1 MTVAELIAELQ
12 KCDPTWPVIVQS
24 DAEGNGYSPARGM
37 DRNCAY
43 VPETTWHGT
52 VYMRE
57 LDAESRRLGYTEE
70 DLTDDPRAVPCVVI
84 HPVN

>member
-12 KCDPTWPVIVQS
+12 KYDPSWPVILQTDS
-24 DAEGNGYSPARGM
+24 EGNGYRTTRGA
-37 DRNCAY
+37 DGNCVY
-43 VPETTWHGT
+43 VPHTDWHGE

-57 LDAESRRLGYTEE
+57 LDEESRRLGYTEE
-70 DLTDDPRAVPCVVI
+70 DLTDNPRAVPCVVI